1 MNTSTAGT
9 QNRRISARQL
19 DTRREIWHGPTRC
32 SSNKPSPTDQADA
45 RGWPSRQLRHGQT
58 ASSVDSS
65 CLARA
70 TGTGFRRR
78 ASRHVVCV
86 CIGGLAWLQWHALLV
101 PARRVANLARS
112 VGSCAL
118 RGPPCYTRALPRCRE
133 QRGRDGCRGLV
144 PPRGAL
150 AYLALTSCQACSHP
164 ARTSCWRCHAPAPS
178 LKASYLIWPR
188 AAAVPVEAREPHQ

>member
-1 MNTSTAGT
+1 MKPPNLATTSLTFLNFSAFFIVICHYNMNTSTAGT
-9 QNRRISARQL
+9 QNRRITAPQL

-32 SSNKPSPTDQADA
+32 RSNKPSPTDQADA

-65 CLARA
+65 CLAQA

-118 RGPPCYTRALPRCRE
+118 RGPPCYPSDTR
-133 QRGRDGCRGLV
+133 
-144 PPRGAL
+144 
-150 AYLALTSCQACSHP
+150 
-164 ARTSCWRCHAPAPS
+164 
-178 LKASYLIWPR
+178 
-188 AAAVPVEAREPHQ
+188 